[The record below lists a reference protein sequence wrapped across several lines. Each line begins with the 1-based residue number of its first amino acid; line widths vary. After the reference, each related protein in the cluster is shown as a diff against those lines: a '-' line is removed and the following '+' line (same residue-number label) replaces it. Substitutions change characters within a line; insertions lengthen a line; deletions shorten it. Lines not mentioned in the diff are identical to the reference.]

1 MTRAFAVLGFMC
13 FSSCIHYRM
22 NEKSTDAQVKLK
34 RVRASPVETWAEN
47 NPCPETKTDLMNV
60 RFTTNWG
67 YSILSAVTLGF
78 VNLVDIEYS
87 CAPQTGSEPMP
98 GPNG

>member
-1 MTRAFAVLGFMC
+1 MRRLWGVMLLLAC
-13 FSSCIHYRM
+13 SCIHYRL
-22 NEKSTDAQVKLK
+22 NEKTGDAQVKYQ
-34 RVRASPVETWAEN
+34 RVRASWVQDWVEN
-47 NPCPETKTDLMNV
+47 NQCKDTGTDLMNV

-87 CAPQTGSEPMP
+87 CAPQTGVEPMP
-98 GPNG
+98 GPGP